1 MVFPC
6 SLNTEPTKNPYAR
19 RGVDNVGVESGE
31 NKTCLLFTSKKHRET
46 LNPSH

>member
-19 RGVDNVGVESGE
+19 RGVDNVVWNLERIKPACFLQAKNTE
-31 NKTCLLFTSKKHRET
+31 KL
-46 LNPSH
+46 